1 MAESYLHLKITRE
14 AYITPKRPKKGR
26 TPDPPENPIE
36 HGEKILSTLHK
47 SVKVAETEIPGFDD
61 RRLLSIDVDKG
72 FQTEVLASLP
82 GVEVISQENE
92 TLLLTFID
100 DRGEEEFEARL
111 TTMSQGGKPARAEL
125 FYTMQSFGNWTAEN
139 RLGDALRTEGV
150 PEVYPAVIDIELWA
164 LNKGNDRISM
174 RAAFEEWLKSNN
186 ISLMDSVNQHE
197 IILYRVRCDRNA
209 IDLLLNHRDVRAV
222 DLPPKYGYERALLRI
237 DRQALPESPAPP
249 GDSPGIV
256 ILDSGIAENHPLLK
270 AAIGDAQS
278 FIPNF
283 PPSDV
288 EGHGTHIAGIAL
300 YDNVDDCLKK
310 KIFIPELRLFSG
322 RILDDNGDNN
332 TGFIENHIIEAVDY
346 FKQNYGC
353 KVFNLSIGDKR
364 KPYRGGRIHGLAVIL
379 DSLVRE
385 KDVLFVV
392 SAGNFNG
399 TDSVPQD
406 WLKEYPAYLMCE
418 EARLFDPAT
427 AINVLTVGSMA
438 RYDQSFISQQY
449 INDPAVVPIARHRQ
463 PSPFTR
469 RGPSV
474 NGIIKPEIVGFGG
487 NIAIDVRSHSFVE
500 TGLKEVST
508 SISFLTEGWLIEER
522 RGTSQAAP
530 HIAHLAAKLLR
541 EYPTASANLL
551 RALLVSHARH
561 HEFWKSLFEEEEKLW
576 NICGYG
582 EIRADSVFRSTEEQ
596 LTFIAEDK
604 IEDKKHHFYEIPI
617 PEDFY
622 SGVNRSREI
631 TVALAHSPA
640 IKTTR
645 FNYKASEI
653 SFRLIE
659 SPDLETAINHFNAA
673 TKSQAYP
680 AIPEINLQHSRSS
693 SIRSKGTVQ
702 SCTWKLKKITEKRK
716 NNRLFVVVTRTD
728 TVWGR
733 ALSEELES
741 YALVINLLDSTGHNV
756 RLYTQ
761 AKNILSLKLKQMV
774 KL

>member
-1 MAESYLHLKITRE
+1 MAESYLHLKLTRE
-14 AYITPKRPKKGR
+14 EYITLKRPKKGR
-26 TPDPPENPIE
+26 TPDPPENAKE
-36 HGEKILSTLHK
+36 HGEKVLSTLQK

-72 FQTEVLASLP
+72 FQTEILATLP

-92 TLLLTFID
+92 TLLLTFIN

-111 TTMSQGGKPARAEL
+111 TTMSQGGKPARADL

-139 RLGDALRTEGV
+139 RLGGALKIEGF
-150 PEVYPAVIDIELWA
+150 PEVYPVVIDVELWA
-164 LNKGNDRISM
+164 LSKGNDRIRM
-174 RAAFEEWLKSNN
+174 RTAFEVWLKSNN
-186 ISLMDSVNQHE
+186 IPLLDFVNQQE
-197 IILYRVRCDRNA
+197 IILYRVRCDRSG

-222 DLPPKYGYERALLRI
+222 DLPPNYGYERSLLRM
-237 DRQALPESPAPP
+237 DLKSFPASPPP
-249 GDSPGIV
+249 PVDSPGIV
-256 ILDSGIAENHPLLK
+256 ILDSGIAESHPLLK
-270 AAIGDAQS
+270 SAIGDAQS

-283 PPSDV
+283 PPSDL

-300 YDNVDDCLKK
+300 YDNVDDCLNK
-310 KIFIPELRLFSG
+310 KIFIPEFRLFSG
-322 RILDDNGDNN
+322 RILDDKGDNE
-332 TGFIENHIIEAVDY
+332 TGFIHNHIINAVDY

-353 KVFNLSIGDKR
+353 KIFNLSIGDKR
-364 KPYRGGRIHGLAVIL
+364 KPYQGGRIHGLAVIL

-399 TDSVPQD
+399 TESVPQD
-406 WLKEYPAYLMCE
+406 WLKEYPNYLMCE

-427 AINVLTVGSMA
+427 AINVLTVGSIA
-438 RYDQSFISQQY
+438 RYDQSFTSQQY
-449 INDPAVVPIARHRQ
+449 INDPAVIPIARHRQ

-474 NGIIKPEIVGFGG
+474 NGIIKPEVVGFGG
-487 NIAIDVRSHSFVE
+487 NVAIDVRAHSFVE
-500 TGLKEVST
+500 AGLKEVST
-508 SISFLTEGWLIEER
+508 SISFLKEGWLIEER

-551 RALLVSHARH
+551 RALLVSNARH
-561 HEFWKSLFEEEEKLW
+561 HDFWKSLFTEEENLW

-582 EIRADSVFRSTEEQ
+582 EIRTDSVFRSTEEQ

-622 SGVNRSREI
+622 SGANRSREI
-631 TVALAHSPA
+631 TVALAHSPT

-645 FNYKASEI
+645 FNYKATEI

-659 SPDLETAINHFNAA
+659 SPDLETAIKHFNAT
-673 TKSQAYP
+673 TKSQTYP
-680 AIPEINLQHSRSS
+680 TIPEINLQHSRSS

-716 NNRLFVVVTRTD
+716 
-728 TVWGR
+728 
-733 ALSEELES
+733 
-741 YALVINLLDSTGHNV
+741 
-756 RLYTQ
+756 
-761 AKNILSLKLKQMV
+761 K
-774 KL
+774 